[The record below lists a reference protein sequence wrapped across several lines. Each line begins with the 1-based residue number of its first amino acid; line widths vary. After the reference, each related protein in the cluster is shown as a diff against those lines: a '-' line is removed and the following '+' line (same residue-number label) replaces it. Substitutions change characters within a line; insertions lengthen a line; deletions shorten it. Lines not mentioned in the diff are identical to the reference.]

1 MIKCVFDSPCH
12 YNAHCRDGGNA
23 VACVCRLVCHNFFL
37 FFPPIIDLAA
47 LNTIFNIRAAVASC
61 KYSTRVCLD
70 LNQST
75 MGLRLKDV
83 GSSSHH
89 VGSSSRAL
97 LGYEAVLQWFRTS
110 DVVIAA
116 ISVVSGFVDMS
127 SPLPAVQGIG
137 EGFVP
142 YLLFPME
149 QETWKNYQTRSS

>member
-75 MGLRLKDV
+75 IGLRLKDV

-89 VGSSSRAL
+89 VGSSSRGL
-97 LGYEAVLQWFRTS
+97 LCCEPVLRWFRTS
-110 DVVIAA
+110 DVVIAG
-116 ISVVSGFVDMS
+116 ISAVSGFVDMS
-127 SPLPAVQGIG
+127 VPVPAVQGAR

-142 YLLFPME
+142 FFVLRGVGDVE
-149 QETWKNYQTRSS
+149 